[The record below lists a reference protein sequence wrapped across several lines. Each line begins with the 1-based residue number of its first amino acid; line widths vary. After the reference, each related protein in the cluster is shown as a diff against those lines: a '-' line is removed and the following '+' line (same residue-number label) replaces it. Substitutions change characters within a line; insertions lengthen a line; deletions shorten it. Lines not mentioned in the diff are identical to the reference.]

1 MLIIILSLLQYHTGL
16 LYHSD
21 THFQLFYDEN
31 GYMSWGILCVDRK
44 SDFFLHESQAPYMK
58 AIARRALP
66 YRHGDLLVDLNDL
79 ETNGDTL
86 TSSPSS
92 LDSQQGDT
100 PCSSSPV
107 SSEATPPPLPSAT
120 AASSYHHHHQ
130 QQQGAVSNPQNE
142 LFVESERHLS
152 KFFDAMPQPLHHGH
166 IHSSQLSYDGSP
178 AATAAAATGG
188 GGGGGVPSSPALTE
202 DNLHLFLSLDSIF

>member
-44 SDFFLHESQAPYMK
+44 SDFFLHVSQAPYMK
-58 AIARRALP
+58 ATARRALP
-66 YRHGDLLVDLNDL
+66 YRYEDLPGDLNDL

-92 LDSQQGDT
+92 MDSQQGDT
-100 PCSSSPV
+100 PCSSSPA
-107 SSEATPPPLPSAT
+107 SFEATPPPPPSAAT
-120 AASSYHHHHQ
+120 ASSYNQ
-130 QQQGAVSNPQNE
+130 QQQGAVSNPPNA
-142 LFVESERHLS
+142 LFMESEKHLS

-178 AATAAAATGG
+178 AGATAGGAA
-188 GGGGGVPSSPALTE
+188 GVPSSPALTE